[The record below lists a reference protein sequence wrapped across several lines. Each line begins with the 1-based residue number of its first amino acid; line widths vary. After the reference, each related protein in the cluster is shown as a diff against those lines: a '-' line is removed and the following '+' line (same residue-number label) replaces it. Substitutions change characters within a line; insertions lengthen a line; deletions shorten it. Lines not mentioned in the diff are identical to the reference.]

1 MEKRSTTISAI
12 KLQFMFGPLAHAKV
26 SVTQVRAVYNV
37 KVDFERFTLNFDEQ
51 RTVAKIA
58 KRSDGFERVTAK
70 DVRTLAAIS
79 RMAEF
84 RAEDRES
91 LG

>member
-1 MEKRSTTISAI
+1 MEKRKTLSAI
-12 KLQFMFGPLAHAKV
+12 KLQFMFGTLAHAKV

-37 KVDFERFTLNFDEQ
+37 KVDFEKFKLNSEEKQ
-51 RTVAKIA
+51 TVSKIA
-58 KRSDGFERVTAK
+58 KRSDGFEHVTAK

-91 LG
+91 LR